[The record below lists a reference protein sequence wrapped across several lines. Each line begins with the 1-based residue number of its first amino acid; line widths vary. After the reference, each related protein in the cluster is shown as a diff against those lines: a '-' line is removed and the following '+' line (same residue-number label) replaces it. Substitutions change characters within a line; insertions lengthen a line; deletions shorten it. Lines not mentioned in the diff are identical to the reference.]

1 MHLCDWKMLSMNAKD
16 ENIIIKNGLVKREP
30 WKFVLLMGITLGF
43 YSFYVVPQLAK
54 GVNCLLKREKYN
66 PRLVFWIGIVT
77 LSLGLSVFEILFA
90 YDLEKNPEYTNGKWE
105 TKHLFIY
112 VPALNLL
119 TWILAF
125 TPGSMAFV
133 GSFVFGVMAT
143 LLIQNEI
150 NQYVDRIYD
159 ESICKMDSQLPNV
172 RI

>member
-1 MHLCDWKMLSMNAKD
+1 MQPADKK
-16 ENIIIKNGLVKREP
+16 IIIQDGLIKREP
-30 WKFVLLMGITLGF
+30 WKFVLLMGITLGL
-43 YSFYVVPQLAK
+43 YTFYVVPQLAK
-54 GVNCLLKREKYN
+54 GVNCLLKKEKYN

-90 YDLEKNPEYTNGKWE
+90 YDLEKNPEYTKGKWE
-105 TKHLFIY
+105 TKYLFIY
-112 VPALNLL
+112 VLALNLL

-143 LLIQNEI
+143 LMIQNEI

-159 ESICKMDSQLPNV
+159 ESIFEMGE
-172 RI
+172 